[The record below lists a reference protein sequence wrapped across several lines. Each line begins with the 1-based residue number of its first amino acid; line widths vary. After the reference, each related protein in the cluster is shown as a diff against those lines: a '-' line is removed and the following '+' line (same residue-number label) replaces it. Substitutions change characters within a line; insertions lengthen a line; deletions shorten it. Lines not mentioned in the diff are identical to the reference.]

1 MEPATAAAD
10 QNSSH
15 AGAAL
20 DEGQHL
26 LQAHAA
32 SHLSPAGDQD
42 RHVHAYPR
50 YSCGKTADVQPLKAP
65 VTSPTCS
72 PDSPPASRSYSS
84 NSSHYSLQ
92 IGSSPSPTSD
102 HLLLKAERAV
112 SRRLL
117 PPLLLLVII
126 SYLDRTA
133 LAFASI
139 QMSHDLKLSSSM
151 YGLGSGVH
159 HEYLN

>member
-1 MEPATAAAD
+1 MEPATAAAG
-10 QNSSH
+10 QNSTH

-26 LQAHAA
+26 LQTHAA
-32 SHLSPAGDQD
+32 SHMSPAGDQG
-42 RHVHAYPR
+42 HVHLYTHAVYD
-50 YSCGKTADVQPLKAP
+50 KIAAAQPP
-65 VTSPTCS
+65 VTSSTCS
-72 PDSPPASRSYSS
+72 PDTTPASRSYSS

-102 HLLLKAERAV
+102 DMLLKAERAV
-112 SRRLL
+112 TGRLL

-133 LAFASI
+133 LSFASI
-139 QMSHDLKLSSSM
+139 QMSHDLNLSSSM
-151 YGLGSGVH
+151 YGLGSGAYH
-159 HEYLN
+159 A